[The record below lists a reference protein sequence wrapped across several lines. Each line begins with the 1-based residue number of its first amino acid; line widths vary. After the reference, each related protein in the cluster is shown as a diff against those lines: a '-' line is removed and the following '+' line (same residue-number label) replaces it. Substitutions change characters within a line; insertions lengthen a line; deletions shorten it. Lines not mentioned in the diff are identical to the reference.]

1 MTMTTT
7 TTTAT
12 DDEFIVHNE
21 YAANY
26 GVVSFYYYYY
36 YYSLFRTFIEKL
48 NFCSLVTGNE
58 TNKKHK
64 KREREEGARTFG

>member
-1 MTMTTT
+1 MTMTTTT

-26 GVVSFYYYYY
+26 GVVSFYYYY